1 MNSSVLLVAV
11 RQVFSSNP
19 KVVRYYVILSCLIAL
34 VGAQRL
40 GFVSA
45 FVAATPST
53 AVTRPLSVQAS
64 SVCLPGSLAATDP
77 TFKRPNPSGPPF
89 SCPVSAPTVRYDSY
103 EFDLTGCASSSV
115 TMTLCDP
122 GGCPGVTGQNL
133 DTIIYVYR
141 AGGTPHPF
149 NPGAPC
155 TNLVAVNDDASPSCS
170 AGSGL
175 SRLTTT
181 LASGRFQVIVCA
193 FSATL
198 QNTGSYNLFVSAPGC
213 TLTQETA
220 CPPISISPSTV
231 SCGAKDTPYPST
243 TLSGVGGTGPY
254 TFSHTGTLPIGMTF
268 DDPSAT
274 LSGTPSQAGGF
285 SLTVTTT
292 DANGCVGSQ
301 TYLIVISDVTLPCIT
316 DGLCPSDPT
325 FHPANTR
332 DTDPTGIDHTGP
344 GGVCRPSLTQTN
356 TFYKAYE
363 LNLSGCASG
372 TLTATLCGPSPCDPL
387 TGAGALANPIIYLYR
402 IGGLTGTGPGDGAP
416 GAFDPLNTCNNLVA
430 ANNELDPGTPSS
442 GGLSGCSANTSLAG
456 LRRTIAPGSFVLV
469 VTSFGNGQTGAY
481 RLSVSVP
488 GCTVGTCSAITGTVS
503 GGGTI
508 CTGGSSTVS
517 VTLSGGTP
525 PYTVTLDNGGGTQTG
540 ASPVNF
546 TVSPAVT
553 TTYSVTS
560 ATDSG
565 GCPATV
571 SGSATVTVNQPPTTA
586 TVGGPQT
593 ICSGGTTAGLG
604 GNTPTTGT
612 GGWSV
617 VSGGTGTFNPSANA
631 PNATFSHTGGVGPIV
646 VRWTI
651 SNPPCTASTADVTI
665 TIDQAPTTV
674 NAGPDQSV
682 CGSTATL
689 AANTPT
695 VGTGA
700 WSVVSGTGTFANP
713 NSPTTSVTG
722 LSPGANVLRWT
733 ITSGA
738 CPASTDDVTITS
750 ASASSISAL
759 GPATVWV
766 GLKNSDD
773 VGTKFDLLAEVLNNG
788 VVIGSGQL
796 NDVPGG
802 SSGFNNAVLD
812 TISMSLS
819 SSQSFCTGNTLTFR
833 LSVRV
838 AASSGHVSGTAR
850 LWFSDAA
857 ANSRFNATVN
867 GASTDYFL
875 LNGFL
880 LGTSAGPGPK
890 TTIDVLVNRNVG
902 GNPFKPFGTWTKTF

>member
-1 MNSSVLLVAV
+1 MKRSVLPVTF
-11 RQVFSSNP
+11 RQVFSSKP
-19 KVVRYYVILSCLIAL
+19 SAVRYYLILSCLIAL
-34 VGAQRL
+34 LGVARL

-45 FVAATPST
+45 FVAARPTP
-53 AVTRPLSVQAS
+53 AVTGSLSLQAS
-64 SVCLPGSLAATDP
+64 SVCLPGSLAAADP

-89 SCPVSAPTVRYDSY
+89 SCPVSAPTVRYDSF
-103 EFDLTGCASSSV
+103 EFDLSGCASSSV

-122 GGCPGVTGQNL
+122 GSCPGVTGQNL

-141 AGGTPHPF
+141 AGGAPHPF

-198 QNTGSYNLFVSAPGC
+198 QNTGSYNLFVNAPGC

-220 CPPISISPSTV
+220 CPPISISPATV

-254 TFSHTGTLPIGMTF
+254 TFTHTGTLPIGMTF
-268 DDPSAT
+268 DDGSAT

-285 SLTVTTT
+285 SLTVTAT
-292 DANGCVGSQ
+292 DANGCAGSQ

-332 DTDPTGIDHTGP
+332 DSDPTGIDHTGP

-363 LNLSGCASG
+363 LNVSGCASG
-372 TLTATLCGPSPCDPL
+372 TLTATLCGSSPCDPL
-387 TGAGALANPIIYLYR
+387 TGAGALTNPIIYLYR
-402 IGGLTGTGPGDGAP
+402 TGGLTGTGPGDGSP

-442 GGLSGCSANTSLAG
+442 GGLPGCPVNTSLAG
-456 LRRTIAPGSFVLV
+456 LQRTIAPGSFVLV
-469 VTSFGNGQTGAY
+469 ITSFGNGQTGAY
-481 RLSVSVP
+481 RLSVSAP
-488 GCTVGTCSAITGTVS
+488 GCTVGVCSAISGTVS

-508 CTGGSSTVS
+508 CAGSSSVVS

-540 ASPVNF
+540 ASPLNF
-546 TVSPAVT
+546 TVSPATT

-586 TVGGPQT
+586 TVGGPQM
-593 ICSGGTTAGLG
+593 ICVGGTTAGLG
-604 GNTPTTGT
+604 GNTPTSGT
-612 GGWSV
+612 GSWSV
-617 VSGGTGTFNPSANA
+617 VGGGTGTFNPSAST
-631 PNATFSHTGGVGPIV
+631 PNATFTHTGGAGPIV

-651 SNPPCTASTADVTI
+651 SNSPCPSSSADVTI
-665 TIDQAPTTV
+665 TISQPPTPA
-674 NAGPDQSV
+674 NAGPDQTV
-682 CGSTATL
+682 CGSSATL
-689 AANTPT
+689 AANTPS
-695 VGTGA
+695 VGTGT
-700 WSVVSGTGTFANP
+700 WSVVSGSGSFANSNNP
-713 NSPTTSVTG
+713 NTTVSG
-722 LSPGANVLRWT
+722 LSVGANVLRWT

-738 CPASTDDVTITS
+738 CPASSDDVTITS
-750 ASASSISAL
+750 GSATTVSAL
-759 GPATVWV
+759 GNANLWV

-773 VGTKFDLLAEVLNNG
+773 VGVKFDFLAEVLKNG
-788 VVIGSGQL
+788 VVVASTQI
-796 NDVPGG
+796 NDQPGG
-802 SSGFNNAVLD
+802 SSGFNNAILR
-812 TISMSLS
+812 TIGLALS
-819 SSQSFCTGNTLTFR
+819 SSQNFCSGDTLSFR

-850 LWFSDAA
+850 LWYNDAA

-867 GASTDYFL
+867 GSPTDYFL
-875 LNGFL
+875 RDLFL
-880 LGTSAGPGPK
+880 LGTTTGPGK
-890 TTIDVLVNRNVG
+890 ITSDVLVNRNVG